1 MTSPT
6 PTDARARRKGASNSF
21 LGVLYYSLTGSGGAD
36 WMRFERNVRMMHMFT
51 ETLMFIGLLV
61 AKEWLRSR
69 VHGD

>member
-1 MTSPT
+1 
-6 PTDARARRKGASNSF
+6 
-21 LGVLYYSLTGSGGAD
+21 VLFYSLTGGGSAD

-51 ETLMFIGLLV
+51 ETVMFIGLLV